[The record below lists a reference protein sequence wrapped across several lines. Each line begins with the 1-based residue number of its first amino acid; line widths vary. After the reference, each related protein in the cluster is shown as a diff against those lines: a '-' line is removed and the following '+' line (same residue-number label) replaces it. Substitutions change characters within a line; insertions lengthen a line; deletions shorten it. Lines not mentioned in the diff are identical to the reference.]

1 MVKLE
6 LSTTDCTFLFM
17 VLGMI
22 CTLVIDENFE
32 KGLFFVLSMTQKPY
46 FSWNEY
52 NTKIF
57 VARRAPWQKATL
69 TSLGFVRS
77 AKTNFRWN
85 FPLQQIFELI
95 HSALCTWAVAWKFSL
110 SANKREIV
118 PKHYSLPLP
127 DPATSS
133 ERLVGEV
140 TQYANW
146 LKGKG
151 AWSSPTVPLKKS
163 VRLAFKRDEE
173 LFPDELQRTLLF
185 SQVAT
190 TTLGHWSKET
200 RISLPF
206 EGKE

>member
-95 HSALCTWAVAWKFSL
+95 HSTLCTWVAAWKFSL

-118 PKHYSLPLP
+118 PKHYSLPFP
-127 DPATSS
+127 DPATS

-151 AWSSPTVPLKKS
+151 AWSQWLSKS
-163 VRLAFKRDEE
+163 RSGW
-173 LFPDELQRTLLF
+173 LL
-185 SQVAT
+185 
-190 TTLGHWSKET
+190 KET
-200 RISLPF
+200 RSCFSMNYNGPSCFHNVPQPL
-206 EGKE
+206 

>member
-6 LSTTDCTFLFM
+6 LSTTYCTFLLM

-32 KGLFFVLSMTQKPY
+32 KGLFFVLWMTQKPY

-95 HSALCTWAVAWKFSL
+95 HSALCTWAAAWKFSL

-118 PKHYSLPLP
+118 PKHYSLPPMILP
-127 DPATSS
+127 
-133 ERLVGEV
+133 LVKG
-140 TQYANW
+140 W
-146 LKGKG
+146 LVRWHNMQIDWKGKVLDHSG
-151 AWSSPTVPLKKS
+151 
-163 VRLAFKRDEE
+163 
-173 LFPDELQRTLLF
+173 
-185 SQVAT
+185 SQKV
-190 TTLGHWSKET
+190 GQVG
-200 RISLPF
+200 F
-206 EGKE
+206 